1 MIEDENEY
9 IAIILEER
17 IVITNLVTNRH
28 HNVFAKKRIAFSG
41 IRRKYEESSINRILY
56 IQ

>member
-17 IVITNLVTNRH
+17 IVITNLVTNRN

-41 IRRKYEESSINRILY
+41 IRRK
-56 IQ
+56 